1 MAPSEYAAME
11 RSELEDKL
19 VESRKELFNL
29 RFQKAT
35 GQLDNTARLG
45 RVKKDAARILTALR
59 QQELGITET
68 GRFPGA
74 DAPARPTPS
83 RRAARP
89 AEAGDAGTDAGTDEG
104 MDDGVEDEEEA

>member
-45 RVKKDAARILTALR
+45 RVKKDVARILTALR
-59 QQELGITET
+59 QQELGITER
-68 GRFPGA
+68 GLLPVVEA
-74 DAPARPTPS
+74 SARPTPA
-83 RRAARP
+83 RRAAGP
-89 AEAGDAGTDAGTDEG
+89 AEAGDSGPDDEG
-104 MDDGVEDEEEA
+104 PDDGVEDEEEA